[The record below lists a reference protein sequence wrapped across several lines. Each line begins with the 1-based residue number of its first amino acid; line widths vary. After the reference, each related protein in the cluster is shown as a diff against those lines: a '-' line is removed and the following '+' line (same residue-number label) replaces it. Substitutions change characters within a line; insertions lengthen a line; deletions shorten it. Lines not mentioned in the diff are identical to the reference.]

1 MCMFVKDNSDELK
14 QKLQADPVD
23 GLERVIS
30 LSALR
35 RNYKEFKDRRKL
47 VASHDLFLADDR
59 ITPMLTKT
67 LGKTFL
73 SKKKQPVPI
82 RLNRGSLKRNIEQKR
97 NSTYLFLGW
106 GACCSVKVG
115 RTDFTS
121 KQVAENTMAAIH
133 GLVQKVPRKWKN
145 IQSMHLKSTD
155 SIALPIYNALPD
167 ANVAMAIVAE
177 SDGKTSKRAREE
189 DNEEAEVVVGK
200 KKKTT
205 KKQKKQKTAVGD
217 RFASLQK
224 AESDSKSRKKR

>member
-1 MCMFVKDNSDELK
+1 
-14 QKLQADPVD
+14 
-23 GLERVIS
+23 
-30 LSALR
+30 
-35 RNYKEFKDRRKL
+35 
-47 VASHDLFLADDR
+47 
-59 ITPMLTKT
+59 
-67 LGKTFL
+67 
-73 SKKKQPVPI
+73 
-82 RLNRGSLKRNIEQKR
+82 
-97 NSTYLFLGW
+97 
-106 GACCSVKVG
+106 VKVG